1 MAFIRSFISNMILT
15 QWQIDQIIHTNESNL
30 LLSLQ
35 VFLPNQHK
43 YWVKSA
49 KTQQE
54 EITYWAAS

>member
-1 MAFIRSFISNMILT
+1 MLT
-15 QWQIDQIIHTNESNL
+15 QWQIDQLIHTNESNL

-43 YWVKSA
+43 YWVESA

-54 EITYWAAS
+54 EITYWTAS